1 MKKIKWNWG
10 TGIAIT
16 LILFIALMASF
27 VYKATQQNFD
37 LVSETYYEDELKFEE
52 IIQQKKNAKS
62 LGERAVLE
70 SKGEQIILKLP
81 SALKDKPKSV
91 AVHLYCEQDAKKD
104 QHFSEA
110 NNTATEIRMK
120 HPGHKTGRWIAKTTV
135 VCEGITYY
143 FDPKITL

>member
-16 LILFIALMASF
+16 LILFIGLMASF

-52 IIQQKKNAKS
+52 IIQQKRNAKG
-62 LGERAVLE
+62 LGERAILE
-70 SKGEQIILKLP
+70 SDDNQLILKLP
-81 SALKDKPKSV
+81 SALQGKSKSV
-91 AVHLYCEQDAKKD
+91 NVHLYCEQDAKKD
-104 QHFSEA
+104 LHFTLSDVSS
-110 NNTATEIRMK
+110 TEIPLS
-120 HPGHKTGRWIAKTTV
+120 HPGEGTGRWIAKTTL
-135 VCEGITYY
+135 VCEGVTYY